1 MAAMQTTLF
10 FTILFILALAGILVI
25 LVLRKKPARVYKPK
39 GQFLLSKGEAAFFD
53 ALTRSIP
60 PSLYICP
67 KVRIADIIETH
78 LVRDDP
84 HFWNYQS
91 KINQKHIDFLL
102 VNRAD
107 TTPLLALELDGGSH
121 YDKERAKRDS
131 FIDSVFSSA
140 GIPILHIPVKGFY
153 SYAEITHL
161 IEQKIT
167 ATRNTPATR

>member
-1 MAAMQTTLF
+1 MPTLLLF
-10 FTILFILALAGILVI
+10 FILTILTLAG
-25 LVLRKKPARVYKPK
+25 VLLIIVLKAKKPARVYKRK

-78 LVRDDP
+78 LARDDP

-102 VNRAD
+102 VNRTD
-107 TTPLLALELDGGSH
+107 TAPLLAIELDGGSH

-131 FIDSVFSSA
+131 FIDSVFASA

-161 IEQKIT
+161 IEQTIT
-167 ATRNTPATR
+167 ATRNNQKQSI

>member
-1 MAAMQTTLF
+1 MPTVLF
-10 FTILFILALAGILVI
+10 FLIVAILALAGILLFI
-25 LVLRKKPARVYKPK
+25 VLKKKPARVYKPK

-60 PSLYICP
+60 PYLYICP

-78 LVRDDP
+78 LARDDP

-91 KINQKHIDFLL
+91 KINQKHTDFLL

-107 TTPLLALELDGGSH
+107 TTPLLALELDGSSH

-131 FIDSVFSSA
+131 FIDSVFASA
-140 GIPILHIPVKGFY
+140 GIPILHIPVRGFY
-153 SYAEITHL
+153 QYSDLRHL
-161 IEQKIT
+161 IETTIT
-167 ATRNTPATR
+167 NTPNFSKNVL